1 MATET
6 PYDRGVTSTR
16 VRPRVAGRVRPGLLA
31 PVVVAIVLGIL
42 GMHGLDAPGVHL
54 SHVTTPSAMM
64 LAEATT
70 SSAAVMPDHG
80 PVAAGHGDVHSTAR
94 GGKGAAGHAS
104 GEIGDVGGMGGM
116 MMLCAAMLVG
126 AAAALLAFLVRRGR
140 QRRVWAVLQR
150 AGRAWRPEPRVVR
163 AGTGPPSV
171 WRFSVIRC

>member
-1 MATET
+1 M
-6 PYDRGVTSTR
+6 
-16 VRPRVAGRVRPGLLA
+16 RPGLLA

-42 GMHGLDAPGVHL
+42 GMHGLDAHGVHL
-54 SHVTTPSAMM
+54 SHVTMPGAMVH
-64 LAEATT
+64 AEAAT

-80 PVAAGHGDVHSTAR
+80 PVAAEHGDAHETAR
-94 GGKGAAGHAS
+94 VETGAAGHAS
-104 GEIGDVGGMGGM
+104 GDIGDVEAMGGM
-116 MMLCAAMLVG
+116 VMLCAAMLAG

-140 QRRVWAVLQR
+140 LPRVWAVLQR